1 MIDALDYEALVS
13 DTVKYENLITQTAF
27 YAPVSVYDFLEIVN
41 EKIVQVLKNNQTNS
55 EIVGGFEADAKKIF
69 DFYYD
74 VDDMT
79 YRYGECIKETFQKII
94 ADKKNKSQ
102 LPVRQAKLYVMENY
116 SRQVSLEDVADAIH
130 LSPAYLSTIF
140 KKEMGINFSDFLI
153 SCRIEAAKELLK
165 TTDLPIADVASQVGY
180 TDSRY
185 FSKTFTKV
193 VGLKPSTYRKLYL

>member
-1 MIDALDYEALVS
+1 
-13 DTVKYENLITQTAF
+13 
-27 YAPVSVYDFLEIVN
+27 
-41 EKIVQVLKNNQTNS
+41 
-55 EIVGGFEADAKKIF
+55 
-69 DFYYD
+69 
-74 VDDMT
+74 MT

-102 LPVRQAKLYVMENY
+102 LPVRQAKQYVIENY
-116 SRQVSLEDVADAIH
+116 SKQVSLEDVAEAIH

-140 KKEMGINFSDFLI
+140 KKETGINFSDFLI